1 MAIGLVRGGCGRG
14 VLRARGWCVVSR
26 DRVVRGSR
34 SGQLW
39 SRCST
44 VDDFMLGMAFEK
56 IICCETKEQWSM
68 RGNMCLM
75 PFLL

>member
-1 MAIGLVRGGCGRG
+1 
-14 VLRARGWCVVSR
+14 VLRARGWGVVSR

-34 SGQLW
+34 SGPLS

-56 IICCETKEQWSM
+56 IIFVASQKSNGAWEEKCA
-68 RGNMCLM
+68 
-75 PFLL
+75 